1 MHLNGYVAHYSLCRI
16 LPRIPVGRSGVS
28 VVLCCVLA
36 SLLLLSIVFGTV
48 RFIAPKEGGA
58 NAALHNPNSSTT
70 SPESPAANG
79 LTMLS
84 DRSSAKREA
93 DVGAQLDFWL
103 ELSHQI
109 TRPRATNNSPP
120 SAQLNTHLRCSSC
133 SSSLAAAGAAER
145 QPGEKNSPP
154 CTRSDPNARSSP
166 FFLPSSCP
174 VFAGTATD
182 TELSA
187 RSTGISAAGKV
198 ARRPCVGS
206 VVVSVNGVRT
216 QGLSFAN
223 VVQLLNTRERPMV
236 LEFVDSWDTI
246 FHQHHMETQVCIYVS
261 HHNEARTSIDLFMI
275 SFVYVGE

>member
-1 MHLNGYVAHYSLCRI
+1 MLLNGNLEKKTHRPAREAIQTHVAH
-16 LPRIPVGRSGVS
+16 
-28 VVLCCVLA
+28 
-36 SLLLLSIVFGTV
+36 
-48 RFIAPKEGGA
+48 
-58 NAALHNPNSSTT
+58 
-70 SPESPAANG
+70 
-79 LTMLS
+79 
-84 DRSSAKREA
+84 
-93 DVGAQLDFWL
+93 
-103 ELSHQI
+103 
-109 TRPRATNNSPP
+109 
-120 SAQLNTHLRCSSC
+120 
-133 SSSLAAAGAAER
+133 
-145 QPGEKNSPP
+145 
-154 CTRSDPNARSSP
+154 
-166 FFLPSSCP
+166 PSSCP
-174 VFAGTATD
+174 PPAPFCWHATD